1 MIEETLRIF
10 QNRLQTCQN
19 GSGMISQPVDSCQVN
34 TDVSPLQ
41 FSQIQYKRI

>member
-1 MIEETLRIF
+1 MTQEMQYIS

-19 GSGMISQPVDSCQVN
+19 GSGVISQPVDSCQVD

-41 FSQIQYKRI
+41 FSHV